1 MSKETWSA
9 VDDYITGLIV
19 PADPALDAAQEASH
33 AADLPAI
40 SVSAAQGK
48 FLHLLARIQGARRI
62 LEIGTLG
69 GYSTIWMARALP
81 PDGRLVTLE
90 FDPKHADVAR
100 GNIARAGLSALVDLR
115 VGRAI
120 DALPGL
126 VKEGPFDLVFI
137 DADKPSTTDYFN
149 WALKLSRK
157 GTVIVVDNVV
167 RDGKVASPSGDGDE
181 SVEGMRKFM
190 TALAAE
196 RRVSA
201 TAVQTV
207 GSKGYDGFA
216 IAIVEAPVSP
226 EPAEFSGRRR
236 IQERREATA
245 DRRARRRRG
254 PSSAGAGP

>member
-1 MSKETWSA
+1 MGTETWAA
-9 VDDYITGLIV
+9 VDDYITGLVV
-19 PADPALDAAQEASH
+19 PADPVLDAAQEAST
-33 AADLPAI
+33 AAGLPPI

-48 FLHLLARIQGARRI
+48 FLHLLARIHGARRI
-62 LEIGTLG
+62 LEVGTLG

-81 PDGRLVTLE
+81 PDGRLITLE
-90 FDPKHADVAR
+90 FEPKHADVAR
-100 GNIARAGLSALVDLR
+100 ANIARAGLSDRVEVR

-126 VKEGPFDLVFI
+126 VSEGPFDLVFI

-149 WALKLSRK
+149 WALKLSRR

-167 RDGKVASPSGDGDE
+167 RDGKVAAPSGDGDE

-201 TAVQTV
+201 TVVQTV
-207 GSKGYDGFA
+207 GTKGYDGFA
-216 IAIVEAPVSP
+216 IGIV
-226 EPAEFSGRRR
+226 
-236 IQERREATA
+236 
-245 DRRARRRRG
+245 D
-254 PSSAGAGP
+254 